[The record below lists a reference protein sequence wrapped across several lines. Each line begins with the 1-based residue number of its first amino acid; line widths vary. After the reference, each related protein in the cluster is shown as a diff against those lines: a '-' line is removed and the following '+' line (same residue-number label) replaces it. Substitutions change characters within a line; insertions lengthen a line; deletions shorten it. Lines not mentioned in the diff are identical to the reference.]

1 MSSTQRKCWQ
11 KKRSHSFGLWW
22 RPVQLH
28 MPSVKLSI
36 ALKNCSL
43 HVGLFGVSQIFANC
57 FWMISQWVHSE
68 TISKHIDRSRQ
79 EFFQSAQNCNFG
91 HLQIF
96 FVPSFWSVFVLST
109 SRVSMLTRLTLFHY
123 ELIPASSALCCYDCI
138 RRPFMKQTDLIER
151 KLTLEKLSLTHIQ
164 HISFPSVTN
173 VKN

>member
-79 EFFQSAQNCNFG
+79 EFFRVLKIVISDICRYFLCRPFDQCLCCLLLVCPCWPALPYFIMNSYRLAQLCVVM
-91 HLQIF
+91 IA
-96 FVPSFWSVFVLST
+96 FVVLSW
-109 SRVSMLTRLTLFHY
+109 SRQ
-123 ELIPASSALCCYDCI
+123 I
-138 RRPFMKQTDLIER
+138 
-151 KLTLEKLSLTHIQ
+151 
-164 HISFPSVTN
+164 
-173 VKN
+173 